1 MNKAHDAS
9 KNNWWRNLPDI
20 TTPITQD
27 ELNRLETTVDVMD
40 DRVVGFD
47 LSKANQSDLLQTI
60 KTFTYNTETGVW
72 VFTWW
77 NGSTLTIDQNIEKIP
92 VSFSMSP
99 QGIITMTTSDG
110 TQYTCDIA
118 TLIKTY
124 SFLDSDTIDF
134 TDTVDSDGNHTI
146 TADIKNGSITGEKLQ
161 PNYLADC
168 VLAKQ
173 GAETAETNAETA
185 ETNALAHQYTSEAWA
200 KGTKNDV
207 PVTPI
212 DAQYHDNAYYWA
224 QQARAIVG
232 DKVDSFNG
240 RIGTVVAEDGDYESQ
255 MIVPET
261 GAIVGQVPVVRNV
274 GTGQDVKLRYVNEDL
289 DIGLKPH
296 IIVISETGSTVT
308 LTKGTKV
315 IYASETSPEHF
326 EADVTEFGTWVIDSV
341 LGGDDAQVSLV
352 VDAVKIYTVDD
363 SHWHADI
370 TVTYPTG
377 GTCSCS
383 KSGTTTLYATGSPY
397 TFTVHESGTY
407 TITAIAN
414 GETYTDTVEVTTS
427 GQTESLT
434 IPEGSTITPTDS
446 VATLLSCAGIHDTS
460 ITTVSDLLADT
471 TTLSAVINSH
481 NAIDYLVRSKS
492 FACGSVPI
500 MTSNTTPSGTCIQ
513 NGADTGNYAYSAF
526 DGNDST
532 VFTTTAAIAN
542 AYVGYTFPSAKKIV
556 KCKALIGTNATAE
569 SHYTYKIQG
578 SNDGSNWTDLADAF
592 SLTLSGQGS
601 TWVDIDLDSTNT
613 YTSFRLI
620 HPSTM
625 EASRRMCVYTLQFY
639 EQDAVF
645 NEDATAMSY
654 IGLNNYAANTLLADS
669 DWLTAICNSTYFESV
684 LNAKVP
690 TMTSDTTPSGV
701 ASASSKSENAWYAF
715 DNATANW
722 GSAQTV
728 SAGGSQWIQYQ
739 FDSANSAKRVEIT
752 PYARD
757 TKKRLKNY
765 KIQGSNDGSNFTD
778 IHSGTLP
785 NVTTSG
791 VVYETTTVIISNSNS
806 YLYYRLY
813 CVDSYDDAHEFY
825 INKLQFYGREDV

>member
-1 MNKAHDAS
+1 MP
-9 KNNWWRNLPDI
+9 NNFVSYDNAEDLMTGINTKKDDKPTTI
-20 TTPITQD
+20 TWAAYNALTPS
-27 ELNRLETTVDVMD
+27 ERE
-40 DRVVGFD
+40 G
-47 LSKANQSDLLQTI
+47 KH
-60 KTFTYNTETGVW
+60 Y
-72 VFTWW
+72 
-77 NGSTLTIDQNIEKIP
+77 
-92 VSFSMSP
+92 
-99 QGIITMTTSDG
+99 IITGAPKTGLMASDIGYKSG
-110 TQYTCDIA
+110 TVEDA
-118 TLIKTY
+118 
-124 SFLDSDTIDF
+124 LDSAF
-134 TDTVDSDGNHTI
+134 
-146 TADIKNGSITGEKLQ
+146 
-161 PNYLADC
+161 
-168 VLAKQ
+168 
-173 GAETAETNAETA
+173 
-185 ETNALAHQYTSEAWA
+185 
-200 KGTKNDV
+200 
-207 PVTPI
+207 
-212 DAQYHDNAYYWA
+212 
-224 QQARAIVG
+224 
-232 DKVDSFNG
+232 
-240 RIGTVVAEDGDYESQ
+240 
-255 MIVPET
+255 
-261 GAIVGQVPVVRNV
+261 
-274 GTGQDVKLRYVNEDL
+274 
-289 DIGLKPH
+289 GLLPH
-296 IIVISETGSTVT
+296 IIIISETGSTVT

-315 IYASETSPEHF
+315 IYADETSPEHF
-326 EADVTEFGTWVIDSV
+326 EADVTEFGTWVIDSI
-341 LGGDDAQVSLV
+341 LSGYDAQVSLV

-407 TITAIAN
+407 TITATAN
-414 GETYTDTVEVTTS
+414 GETYTTDVSITTS
-427 GQTESLT
+427 GQTETLT
-434 IPEGSTITPTDS
+434 MPEGSTITPTDS

-460 ITTVSDLLADT
+460 ITSVSDLLADT
-471 TTLSAVINSH
+471 TTLLAVINSE
-481 NAIDYLVRSKS
+481 NAVDYLVRSTT
-492 FACGSVPI
+492 FASGAVPI

-513 NGADTGNYAYSAF
+513 NGAYSGSYAYMAF
-526 DGNDST
+526 DGNDET
-532 VFTTTAAIAN
+532 EFITEAAIAN
-542 AYVGYTFPSAKKIV
+542 AYVGYTFPSAKRIV
-556 KCKALIGTNATAE
+556 KCKAYVGTNASAE

-592 SLTLSGQGS
+592 SVTLSGQGS
-601 TWVDIDLDSTNT
+601 TWVDIDLDATNT
-613 YTSFRLI
+613 YTSYRII

-625 EASRRMCVYTLQFY
+625 EASRRMRVYTLQFY
-639 EQDAVF
+639 EADAVF
-645 NEDATAMSY
+645 TEDSTAMSY
-654 IGLNNYAANTLLADS
+654 IGLNNYAANTLLADN
-669 DWLTAICNSTYFESV
+669 DWCTAICNSTYFESV